1 MKAKQCLLY
10 LCGLWSCHSVIYI
23 LLVKYVSKNLLI
35 KHQLLNYKLKKQTHP
50 VTLMWTWQSWVNLDP
65 DFCSCTRVNRQVTQI
80 KKFSARLNK
89 QPEFVLLIRSHCAV
103 CKPASVSAHLT
114 LSSAATTHSA
124 RGSKTASLAL
134 QTYKSMRLRTEY
146 VLLSSKQ
153 HFVRTGCLC
162 FSFLCGSTLHCPD
175 KQNTDSMGTTCDLFY
190 TPDKLL

>member
-1 MKAKQCLLY
+1 MWARTCWLNINYWIIQTKETDTPSY
-10 LCGLWSCHSVIYI
+10 SHV
-23 LLVKYVSKNLLI
+23 NLAD
-35 KHQLLNYKLKKQTHP
+35 
-50 VTLMWTWQSWVNLDP
+50 LDP

-114 LSSAATTHSA
+114 LSSVAATHSA
-124 RGSKTASLAL
+124 RRSKTASLAL
-134 QTYKSMRLRTEY
+134 RTYKSMRLRTEY

-162 FSFLCGSTLHCPD
+162 FSFLCGSALHCPD